1 MRKLQTFLY
10 RFYSD
15 HSGTIAVFTALSLTA
30 LTGFAGLGVEA
41 AQWYSTKRAIQAAA
55 DDAALSAA
63 VAYGQ
68 GNTSG
73 YVSDGKSVAGANGFV
88 DGVNN
93 VSVAVTK
100 PPQSGAY
107 ANNNSAVQVTIV
119 SPVQPI
125 LSAMFISDFDISATS
140 VALING
146 TSSNGCVLALNAAAA
161 GAGTVSG
168 TSTNISLNHCSFDVN
183 SKNAAA
189 LTMSGGSSLSAA
201 DVILG
206 GNDSIANNATLT
218 VTDAVRINQP
228 AVADP
233 YASRTIP
240 TPGTCNGV
248 HGPIG
253 GTVTLSPGT
262 YCGNN
267 AFKINGG
274 ASVTLNPGVY
284 ILDQTD
290 FNIAGGASVTGTGVT
305 IILTSSG
312 SFNNVGNI
320 IINGGSTVNLTAPT
334 SGTYSGMVFW
344 QDGRAPDANKD
355 NFSGG
360 TSMTI
365 TGAIYMPSQT
375 VSFSGGN
382 GTNGAGG
389 TGCTQLI
396 ANIINFNGNSQ
407 FANNC
412 TGVGTSPIT
421 ASSALA
427 LLGQ

>member
-1 MRKLQTFLY
+1 
-10 RFYSD
+10 
-15 HSGTIAVFTALSLTA
+15 
-30 LTGFAGLGVEA
+30 
-41 AQWYSTKRAIQAAA
+41 
-55 DDAALSAA
+55 
-63 VAYGQ
+63 
-68 GNTSG
+68 
-73 YVSDGKSVAGANGFV
+73 
-88 DGVNN
+88 
-93 VSVAVTK
+93 
-100 PPQSGAY
+100 
-107 ANNNSAVQVTIV
+107 
-119 SPVQPI
+119 
-125 LSAMFISDFDISATS
+125 
-140 VALING
+140 
-146 TSSNGCVLALNAAAA
+146 
-161 GAGTVSG
+161 
-168 TSTNISLNHCSFDVN
+168 
-183 SKNAAA
+183 
-189 LTMSGGSSLSAA
+189 
-201 DVILG
+201 VILG

-233 YASRTIP
+233 YANRTIP
-240 TPGTCNGV
+240 SPGTCNGV
-248 HGPIG
+248 HGPIS
-253 GTVTLSPGT
+253 GTVTLSQGT

-274 ASVTLNPGVY
+274 ANVTLNPGVY

-290 FNIAGGASVTGTGVT
+290 FNIAGGATITGTGVT

-334 SGTYSGMVFW
+334 SGAYSGMVFW
-344 QDGRAPDANKD
+344 QDARAPDANKD

-365 TGAIYMPSQT
+365 TGAIYLPSQT

-412 TGVGTSPIT
+412 TGVGTTPIT